1 MSNKY
6 VDVYNLK
13 EFLDIH
19 EIPYPNS
26 KKYIISKWNATYDL
40 VIDRNKRI
48 DICDKLYVINAHKRF
63 VFQ

>member
-6 VDVYNLK
+6 VEVYNLK

-19 EIPYPNS
+19 EIPYLNS
-26 KKYIISKWNATYDL
+26 KKYIISKWDATYDL
-40 VIDRNKRI
+40 VDRNKRI
-48 DICDKLYVINAHKRF
+48 DICDKLYVINDHKRF